1 MCVYTYMCI
10 LHVCLYKHAT
20 HVCSHGEI
28 QLNDNILQGLCMG
41 FQSQLKKDQYQLIIQ
56 LMKTALP
63 LLSSTAVQA
72 TIPRPK
78 GNHVQVSPQDSRY
91 HIGIKF

>member
-1 MCVYTYMCI
+1 MY
-10 LHVCLYKHAT
+10 
-20 HVCSHGEI
+20 VCSHREI

-56 LMKTALP
+56 LMKTTLP

-78 GNHVQVSPQDSRY
+78 GNHVQVSPQY
-91 HIGIKF
+91 TI